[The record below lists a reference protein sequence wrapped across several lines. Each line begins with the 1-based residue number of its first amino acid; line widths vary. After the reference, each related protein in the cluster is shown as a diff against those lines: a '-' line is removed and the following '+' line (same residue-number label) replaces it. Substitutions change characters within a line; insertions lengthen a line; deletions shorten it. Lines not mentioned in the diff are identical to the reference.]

1 MDRVKD
7 QSIGIILLL
16 DLFPQ
21 KIQSEILND
30 HKFCRENGIVAD
42 TLIELPNRISRFQR
56 SKLYKILKKCF
67 LNQDECFL
75 LTDKN
80 NVEWKLSSRCIKSKI
95 IIEMKQD
102 STIYNLDCFWILN
115 PCVDE
120 RIKRLQKECKS
131 RLLPTRDIEKWTSTF
146 SENDIEDYVINEF
159 EEDLANTPY
168 GKSIELME
176 AMKIGKSTYESLVPQ
191 KLKYYERL
199 VGVYSHSENIVEY
212 TNNELEQHL
221 KELFSNSYYSA
232 LSVTFLLSSHTS
244 ILTALKQI
252 THNKQELLKYYDW
265 AIINGDLI
273 SQIGLIEF
281 GFQLLNEYP
290 EIEPKL
296 EKLVNIFLNEE
307 TKLQKIKLQ
316 LLSALIVFVEG
327 ELSQTKV
334 FNGFPPFYR
343 KLASISHASL
353 IFRCALKNHVKL
365 KEFADNIIDIRKLNY
380 YCQSLVDM
388 KLEPRWHPEYLE
400 HNQLKNEFLGR
411 IINSFDRN
419 KDKIKSESL
428 KNLLKINIQKVQN
441 ENLSGVFLPGP
452 LEGNLEPLKLSTEL
466 IGIIEANLATGE
478 SSPKSLL
485 PLINLASFR
494 CIDEKYISKISKIL
508 REAKHI
514 LADTENDKAPYILD
528 GLAKLAALTRSTELS
543 EEVII
548 LSRRYRYYLNVNECP
563 EQILA
568 TYITSAAA
576 FEDHEEWLMYI
587 GNCINE
593 LAYLPLTKNGIN
605 SLFAWLKVLVLIEPK
620 LRCTCGKAI
629 EIIKVLKRS

>member
-1 MDRVKD
+1 MENIKD
-7 QSIGIILLL
+7 QSIGVILLL

-30 HKFCRENGIVAD
+30 HKFCRENGIVSD
-42 TLIELPNRISRFQR
+42 TLIEFPNGIGSFQR
-56 SKLYKILKKCF
+56 SQLYKILKKCF
-67 LNQDECFL
+67 LSQDECFL
-75 LTDKN
+75 LTDIN
-80 NVEWKLSSRCIKSKI
+80 NIEWELSSRCIKNKL

-115 PCVDE
+115 SCVDE
-120 RIKRLQKECKS
+120 RIKRLRKECKL
-131 RLLPTRDIEKWTSTF
+131 RLLPNRDIEKWTSTF
-146 SENDIEDYVINEF
+146 SQNDIEDYVINEF
-159 EEDLANTPY
+159 EEDLANTPN

-176 AMKIGKSTYESLVPQ
+176 AMKSGKCTYESLVPQ
-191 KLKYYERL
+191 KLQYYERL
-199 VGVYSHSENIVEY
+199 VGVYSHSKNIVEY
-212 TNNELEQHL
+212 SNNELEQHL
-221 KELFSNSYYSA
+221 KELFSNGYYSA
-232 LSVTFLLSSHTS
+232 LTLIFLLSSHTA
-244 ILTALKQI
+244 ILTALKKI

-265 AIINGDLI
+265 AIINGDII
-273 SQIGLIEF
+273 SQIGLIEL

-290 EIEPKL
+290 DIEPKL

-334 FNGFPPFYR
+334 FNGLPPFYR

-353 IFRCALKNHVKL
+353 IFRCALKNYVKL
-365 KEFADNIIDIRKLNY
+365 KEFADNIINIGKLNY

-388 KLEPRWHPEYLE
+388 RLEPRWHPEYLE

-419 KDKIKSESL
+419 KNKIKSESL
-428 KNLLKINIQKVQN
+428 KNLLKDNIQKVQN

-452 LEGNLEPLKLSTEL
+452 LEGDLEPLKLSTEL
-466 IGIIEANLATGE
+466 TGIIENNLAKGD
-478 SSPKSLL
+478 SSPKSFL
-485 PLINLASFR
+485 PLINLSSFR
-494 CIDEKYISKISKIL
+494 KVDEKYISKISKIL

-514 LADTENDKAPYILD
+514 LADTENDRAPYILD
-528 GLAKLAALTRSTELS
+528 GLAKLAAMTRNTGLS
-543 EEVII
+543 EDVAI
-548 LSRRYRYYLNVNECP
+548 LCRRYRDYLDVNERP

-568 TYITSAAA
+568 TYLTSAAA
-576 FEDHEEWLMYI
+576 FEEDEKWLMYM

-605 SLFAWLKVLVLIEPK
+605 SLFSWLKVLILIEPK

-629 EIIKVLKRS
+629 EIIKVLKGS